1 MLLAVV
7 FLSPL
12 TITPLYILK
21 PFLLALRTS
30 EVFDFTIVQ
39 ILTVVGVGIEGIL
52 ISHHLEWKILV
63 YAIYLLAIAANCERP
78 SPLYL
83 AMPIQDVLG

>member
-30 EVFDFTIVQ
+30 EVFDFAIVQ
-39 ILTVVGVGIEGIL
+39 ILTVIGVGI
-52 ISHHLEWKILV
+52 
-63 YAIYLLAIAANCERP
+63 
-78 SPLYL
+78 
-83 AMPIQDVLG
+83 